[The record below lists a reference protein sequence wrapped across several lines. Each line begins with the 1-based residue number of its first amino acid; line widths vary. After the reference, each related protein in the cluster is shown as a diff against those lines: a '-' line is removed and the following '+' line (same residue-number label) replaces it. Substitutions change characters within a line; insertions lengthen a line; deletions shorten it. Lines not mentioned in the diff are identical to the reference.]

1 MGSCQCS
8 CQEAPGE
15 FNANPAKAQTDGQ
28 PPNFLAKIDSWKEF
42 RVGLKRGKLVKKN
55 NSKNE
60 KMSKKL
66 GNSMEFGSFFP
77 YFRASWTLK
86 PLLCQP
92 VANSVLLVLGPFRA
106 TSWTQKKLVST
117 HSFMARNKFDAY

>member
-55 NSKNE
+55 NNKNE

-66 GNSMEFGSFFP
+66 GNSMEFGSFF
-77 YFRASWTLK
+77 S
-86 PLLCQP
+86 LLSGQ
-92 VANSVLLVLGPFRA
+92 VGP
-106 TSWTQKKLVST
+106 
-117 HSFMARNKFDAY
+117 